1 MIVINGMEMPKNC
14 NHCRFNYDQLCH
26 AAMQSFGGRRFEKN
40 GRLKDCP
47 LIEVTVGL
55 FSKKA
60 IGSDKTDCEGT
71 KIETLPISCNE
82 ERECPGYSE

>member
-1 MIVINGMEMPKNC
+1 
-14 NHCRFNYDQLCH
+14 
-26 AAMQSFGGRRFEKN
+26 MQSFGGRRFEKN